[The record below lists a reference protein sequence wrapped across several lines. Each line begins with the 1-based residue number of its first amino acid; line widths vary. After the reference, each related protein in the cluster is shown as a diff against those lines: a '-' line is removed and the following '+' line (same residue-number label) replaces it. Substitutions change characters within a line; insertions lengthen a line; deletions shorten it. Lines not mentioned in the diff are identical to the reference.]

1 MLFFKQALSRMRAGA
16 PERPAHS
23 SQAARQEFRCCPGR
37 EQPFERG
44 LCGETEYSLPIMK
57 SSSPEVQE
65 QLTRGRVVP
74 IAVVDAV
81 EDAVPLA
88 RALAH
93 GGLPVIEI
101 TLRTPCALDCIRAI
115 RKECPEV
122 LVGAGTI
129 LEASQVKAAIEAGA
143 RFGVSPGLNADIV
156 RAASKQKLLFI
167 PGVMT
172 PSEVETALGLGC
184 RLLKFFP
191 AEVAGGVKMLK
202 ALVGP
207 YEASGARFI
216 PLGGVSA
223 ANLAE
228 YLAVPIVAAVG
239 GSWMCERRLVREK
252 KWTELAAVA
261 AAAVAK
267 AAAGAEADRA

>member
-1 MLFFKQALSRMRAGA
+1 
-16 PERPAHS
+16 
-23 SQAARQEFRCCPGR
+23 
-37 EQPFERG
+37 
-44 LCGETEYSLPIMK
+44 MK
-57 SSSPEVQE
+57 SSSSDVQD
-65 QLTRGRVVP
+65 QLTRRRVVP
-74 IAVVDAV
+74 VAVVDSV

-88 RALAH
+88 RALAQ

-115 RKECPEV
+115 RQGCPEV

-129 LEASQVKAAIEAGA
+129 LDALQLRAAIEAGA
-143 RFGVSPGLNADIV
+143 RFGVSPGMNPDVV
-156 RAASKQKLLFI
+156 RAAIHQQTLFI

-172 PSEVETALGLGC
+172 PSEVETAVGLGC

-202 ALVGP
+202 ALAGP
-207 YEASGARFI
+207 YEATGVRFI

-228 YLAVPIVAAVG
+228 YLALPIVAAVG
-239 GSWMCERRLVREK
+239 GSWMCERRLVREN
-252 KWTELAAVA
+252 KWTELAAIA

-267 AAAGAEADRA
+267 AAASAEAGKNA